1 LISLPC
7 ILVNTKYLSF
17 AILKN
22 IFFIYVHYA
31 AFKVQE
37 ASPLTT
43 GYCRFLKSS
52 SLLVD
57 PLSTLFLPRCR
68 GDVSTRLLSSLT
80 GSFSLERR

>member
-52 SLLVD
+52 SFALWILCQPCFFPGAEEMSRLGFCPVLLEAS
-57 PLSTLFLPRCR
+57 P
-68 GDVSTRLLSSLT
+68 
-80 GSFSLERR
+80 